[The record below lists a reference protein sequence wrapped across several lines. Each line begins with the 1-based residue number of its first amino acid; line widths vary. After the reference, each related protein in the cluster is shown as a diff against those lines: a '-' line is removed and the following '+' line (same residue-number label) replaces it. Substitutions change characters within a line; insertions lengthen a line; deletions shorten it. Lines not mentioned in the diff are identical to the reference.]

1 MLSDEHISSNKF
13 SYPAMSKD
21 RIIAKEYRI
30 IRTLG
35 KGSYGTVYLANE
47 VNNQRIRWAVK
58 EMVETSIP
66 EEEREHAIDLF
77 RREAAVLSRLNHP
90 GIPAVKD
97 FFSIFRRHYL
107 VMEFVDG
114 DNLEAVKESENGIL
128 EYDKILDW
136 AIQLGLIVNLLHRAE
151 PNPIIFRDLKP
162 LNIMLT
168 CSEKRIMLVDFGICR
183 YFSPV
188 KLKDTQFLGTLG
200 FSPPEQYG
208 RGQSDQ
214 RSDIYSYGATLYYLL
229 TNVDMAKYAFK
240 FPPIH
245 TLNKRVPPYFENLI
259 MKCLSMNPGERFQS
273 MDEILELLKRSAPDL
288 YNKKL
293 SQNMETKK
301 TGLLLDMSKFYFTRT
316 PFQSTSASS
325 SLKNVKEIGSFS
337 SPEFSGLILEC
348 STVMNVNKT
357 YTFYGKVEENICN
370 QKQTVA
376 MVELDG
382 ADFPKF
388 LMRNESL
395 LDFYLFAEDPDI
407 NFNDNPAF
415 SKSFFLV
422 GPNRKAVENFF
433 RPTLID
439 TFGQDADYNFKR
451 LTFFT
456 FPGTPW
462 VVEAEGRHIIFYLPG
477 DIVSSNSIQQFVE
490 HAKQVLHPFIRQA
503 QSLM

>member
-1 MLSDEHISSNKF
+1 
-13 SYPAMSKD
+13 MSKD
-21 RIIAKEYRI
+21 RIIAREYRI

-35 KGSYGTVYLANE
+35 KGSYGTVYLVNE
-47 VNNQRIRWAVK
+47 VNNQRIRWALK

-66 EEEREHAIDLF
+66 EDEREHAIDLF

-90 GIPAVKD
+90 GIPTVKN
-97 FFSIFRRHYL
+97 FFSICQRHYL
-107 VMEFVDG
+107 VMEFIDG
-114 DNLEAVKESENGIL
+114 DNLEAVKEEAVKESENGIL
-128 EYDKILDW
+128 EYNMILDW
-136 AIQLGLIVNLLHRAE
+136 AIQLGLIINLLHRAE
-151 PNPIIFRDLKP
+151 PDPIIFRDLKP

-168 CSEKRIMLVDFGICR
+168 YSEKRIMLVDFGICR

-229 TNVDMAKYAFK
+229 TNVDMEGHAFK

-245 TLNKRVPPYFENLI
+245 TLNKGVPLYFEKII

-273 MDEILELLKRSAPDL
+273 MDEILELLKKSAPDL
-288 YNKKL
+288 YNRRL
-293 SQNMETKK
+293 SQNQETKK
-301 TGLLLDMSKFYFTRT
+301 TGLLLDMSKFYFTRN
-316 PFQSTSASS
+316 PDQYKSASS
-325 SLKNVKEIGSFS
+325 SLKNVVETGSFT
-337 SPEFSGLILEC
+337 SPEISGLILEC
-348 STVMNVNKT
+348 TMVQKAVKT
-357 YTFYGKVEENICN
+357 CSFFDYSFFDDEKIISY

-376 MVELDG
+376 MVELEG
-382 ADFPKF
+382 ANFPKF

-395 LDFYLFAEDPDI
+395 LDFYFFVDDPDI
-407 NFNDNPAF
+407 DFNDNPAF
-415 SKSFFLV
+415 SKSFFLI

-439 TFGQDADYNFKR
+439 TFGQDADHNFKR

-462 VVEAEGRHIIFYLPG
+462 IVEAEGRHIIFYLPG
-477 DIVSSNSIQQFVE
+477 DIVSSNATKQFVE
-490 HAKQVLHPFIRQA
+490 HAKQVLLPFIRHA